1 MPLMLQQLLLR
12 GTEKM
17 EPTKLYSKQAIEK
30 ACCGNITREDLQEI
44 AIEAFANYCV
54 SGIEVISTADM
65 QPNYKPFLRLKVNK
79 SEVSI
84 DKTYALLAYNPS
96 MDRDHIYLWGY
107 IHFFDLLKH
116 IRKENKAS
124 FTFVV
129 PSSSLRDPRK
139 LLLS

>member
-1 MPLMLQQLLLR
+1 MLQQLLLPDI
-12 GTEKM
+12 EKM
-17 EPTKLYSKQAIEK
+17 EPIKLYSELAIEK
-30 ACCGNITREDLQEI
+30 ACCGGITKEDLQEI
-44 AIEAFANYCV
+44 VNEAFVAYCV
-54 SGIEVISTADM
+54 RGVEVISTADM
-65 QPNYKPFLRLKVNK
+65 QPNYKPFLRLKINK
-79 SEVSI
+79 SEASI

-107 IHFFDLLKH
+107 SHFFDLLKH
-116 IRKENKAS
+116 TRKENKTY